1 MKKLISGVLA
11 GVLTLALAA
20 CGGSDTSSDDA
31 AEADAYPEDD
41 ITMIVT
47 YAAGGATDIAGRAIA
62 QAFEDSLGVSVVVEN
77 VEGASGAIGSA
88 EVAQA
93 RPDGLTIA
101 MTTSS
106 AVNRVPL
113 IEEVGFVVDDIIPI
127 GVVTQYDGV
136 ISVPA
141 DSPYKTIDDLIE
153 AAKDAPNEITV
164 GQAGAQVPGAV
175 EFERMKAEYD
185 VPFQVVPF
193 QGDAPTLTGLL
204 GKNVDAAVTSWN
216 ESVQAQHDAG
226 AIRPLAVMGA
236 ERTSYLPDVPTL
248 AESGFE
254 DLVYGTSTY
263 IIIVPTGTPEAIV
276 TRLEAELEA
285 AVNDVD
291 TRTALGG
298 DIGVP
303 EEFVGSEELSKQ
315 METEADALGSIL
327 QELFG

>member
-1 MKKLISGVLA
+1 MKKLTSGLLA
-11 GVLTLALAA
+11 GVLTFAVAA
-20 CGGSDTSSDDA
+20 CGGSGTSSADP
-31 AEADAYPEDD
+31 ADADGYPGDD

-93 RPDGLTIA
+93 RPDGLTVA

-113 IEEVGFVVDDIIPI
+113 IEEVGFTVDDIIPI

-153 AAKDAPNEITV
+153 AAKDAPDEITV

-216 ESVQAQHDAG
+216 ESVQAQHDTG

-236 ERTSYLPDVPTL
+236 ERTSYLPDVPSL

-263 IIIVPTGTPEAIV
+263 IIIVPKGTPEAIV
-276 TRLEAELEA
+276 TKLETELEA
-285 AVNDVD
+285 AVNDAD

-303 EEFVGSEELSKQ
+303 EEFVGSEGLSKQ
-315 METEADALGSIL
+315 METEIDALGSIL

>member
-1 MKKLISGVLA
+1 MKKLTSGILA
-11 GVLTLALAA
+11 GILTLALAA
-20 CGGSDTSSDDA
+20 CGDSGTSSDGYG
-31 AEADAYPEDD
+31 EADGYPGDD

-113 IEEVGFVVDDIIPI
+113 IEEVGFTVDDVIPI
-127 GVVTQYDGV
+127 GIVTQYDGV
-136 ISVPA
+136 LSVPA
-141 DSPYKTIDDLIE
+141 DSPYETIDDLIE
-153 AAKDAPNEITV
+153 AAEDAPNEITV

-204 GKNVDAAVTSWN
+204 GENVDAAVTSWN
-216 ESVQAQHDAG
+216 ESVQAQHEAG
-226 AIRPLAVMGA
+226 AIRPLAVMGV

-248 AESGFE
+248 AESGFD

-263 IIIVPTGTPEAIV
+263 IIIVPKGTPEAIV
-276 TRLEAELEA
+276 TKLETELEA
-285 AVNDVD
+285 AVNDAD

-315 METEADALGSIL
+315 MATEAEALGSIL

>member
-1 MKKLISGVLA
+1 MKKLTSGVLA

-113 IEEVGFVVDDIIPI
+113 IEEVGFAVDDVIPI

-141 DSPYKTIDDLIE
+141 DSPYETIDDLIE

-216 ESVQAQHDAG
+216 ESVQAQADAG
-226 AIRPLAVMGA
+226 AIRPLAVMGP

-276 TRLEAELEA
+276 TKLEAELEA
-285 AVNDVD
+285 AVNDAD

-303 EEFVGSEELSKQ
+303 EDFVGSEELSKQ
-315 METEADALGSIL
+315 METEIDALGSIL

>member
-1 MKKLISGVLA
+1 MKKLTSGILA
-11 GVLTLALAA
+11 GILTLALAA
-20 CGGSDTSSDDA
+20 CGDSGTSSDGSG
-31 AEADAYPEDD
+31 EADGYPGDD

-113 IEEVGFVVDDIIPI
+113 IEEVGFTVDDVIPI
-127 GVVTQYDGV
+127 GIVTQYDGV
-136 ISVPA
+136 LSVPA
-141 DSPYKTIDDLIE
+141 DSPYETIDDLIE
-153 AAKDAPNEITV
+153 AAEDAPNEITV

-204 GKNVDAAVTSWN
+204 GENVDAAVTSWN
-216 ESVQAQHDAG
+216 ESVQAQHEAG
-226 AIRPLAVMGA
+226 AIRPLAVMGV

-248 AESGFE
+248 AESGFD

-263 IIIVPTGTPEAIV
+263 IIIVPKGTPEAIV
-276 TRLEAELEA
+276 TKLETELEA
-285 AVNDVD
+285 AVNDAD

-315 METEADALGSIL
+315 MATEAEALGSIL